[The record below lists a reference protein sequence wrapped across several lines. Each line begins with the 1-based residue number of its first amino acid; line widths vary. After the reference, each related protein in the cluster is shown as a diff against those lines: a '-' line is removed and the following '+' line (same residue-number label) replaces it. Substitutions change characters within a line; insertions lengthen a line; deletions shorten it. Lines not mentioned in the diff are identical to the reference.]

1 MQYSFLTTIAAV
13 AAIASAKSTI
23 TQLETVTSH
32 NTVDVTITSC
42 SDNACTTTV
51 KVDST
56 TVVTTTVNGVETI
69 YTTICP
75 ESKLTS
81 TAAPASKLASTAAPA
96 SSMKPSSTS
105 KASVATVLSGSS
117 SDTNIY
123 VDITSTPTVTVSKGV
138 LSTAYKQS
146 SFTTYYNGT
155 SSLSPAVTNFE
166 NNAAKNAVF
175 GFVGAAGIIA
185 ALL

>member
-1 MQYSFLTTIAAV
+1 MQYSFLTTVAAV

-23 TQLETVTSH
+23 TLLETVTSH

-56 TVVTTTVNGVETI
+56 TVVTTTVDGVETI

-75 ESKLTS
+75 ESKL
-81 TAAPASKLASTAAPA
+81 ASTAKPSLSSKALSGSSKPA
-96 SSMKPSSTS
+96 S
-105 KASVATVLSGSS
+105 ATIKSGSS

-123 VDITSTPTVTVSKGV
+123 VDVTSTPTVTVSKGV

-155 SSLSPAVTNFE
+155 SSLSPGVTNFE
-166 NNAAKNAVF
+166 NNAAKNAAY
-175 GFVGAAGIIA
+175 GFVGAAGLIA